1 MKADREKWILSWF
14 ADHPNQSTDVLNSNF
29 VDAYVEATN
38 APCKVFFYGAMQCRQ
53 LGRDLASMFRK
64 GLLER
69 STVGLQPGDSAMGF
83 PKWVYCYR
91 LKSPQNICQTYP
103 TNDNKEVI

>member
-1 MKADREKWILSWF
+1 MMNKREEWILSWF
-14 ADHPNQSTDVLNSNF
+14 KDHPNQSTDVLNADF
-29 VDAYVEATN
+29 VDDYVEATG

-53 LGRDLASMFRK
+53 LGRDLGAMYKK

-69 STVGLQPGDSAMGF
+69 YAVGLPTGDSAMGF
-83 PKWVYCYR
+83 PKWVYCYS
-91 LKSPQNICQTYP
+91 LIK